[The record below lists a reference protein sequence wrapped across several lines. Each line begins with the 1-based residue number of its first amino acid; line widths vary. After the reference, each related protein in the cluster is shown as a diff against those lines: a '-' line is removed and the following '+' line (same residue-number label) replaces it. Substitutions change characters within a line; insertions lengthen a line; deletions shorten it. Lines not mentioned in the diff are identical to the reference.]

1 MSRQPHIQ
9 VTEKGSIRTLR
20 IGRIEHSSMYLDS
33 PFETDFDYPG
43 YFHLTLAVVPDATRT
58 LMIGLGGGTAVKRM
72 WRDYPAMTI
81 DTVELDAE
89 VVEIARTQFALP
101 DDQRIRVHTCDGR
114 TFLEASTD
122 AYDILIVDAFDDNGV
137 PLPLTT
143 EEFSRLALAHLAED
157 GVLAYNFH
165 GSVEGDRSKPFR
177 RLRKTLRCTYRNVWA
192 FPVGLSLGGPLG
204 EHREI
209 IVLATNAALS
219 TVELLKRIESRVDGR
234 VTVPGFHQFGD
245 DLYRGRVRTGDVAS
259 YCDPLGYTNPGGV
272 DHD

>member
-20 IGRIEHSSMYLDS
+20 IGRIEHSSMYVDS

-43 YFHLTLAVVPDATRT
+43 YLHLTTAVAPEATRL

-72 WRDYPAMTI
+72 WRDYPDMTI
-81 DTVELDAE
+81 DVVEIDPA

-101 DDQRIRVHTCDGR
+101 DDERTRVHVGDGR
-114 TFLEASTD
+114 AFLEASTET
-122 AYDILIVDAFDDNGV
+122 YGIVIVDAFDDGGV

-143 EEFSRLALAHLAED
+143 EEFVRLAFAHLPED

-165 GSVEGDRSKPFR
+165 GSVEGERSKPFR
-177 RLRKTLRCTYRNVWA
+177 RLRKTLKTTYGAVWA
-192 FPVGLSLGGPLG
+192 FPVGLSLGGPAG

-209 IVLATNAALS
+209 IVIATNAPVS
-219 TVELLKRIESRVDGR
+219 TDELLARIESCVEGR

-259 YCDPLGYTNPGGV
+259 FCDPSG
-272 DHD
+272 